1 MPFRI
6 ICANDS
12 EIVRQGIRSVCS
24 VHGLE
29 IDEFV
34 GDYTE
39 LQRAL
44 SRDHFD
50 VLICE
55 CRLQKVDML
64 ERLVEIRNELRD
76 LKIIMY
82 TNIANPTLVAQCVA
96 YQFYDF
102 VLQCGEASKLVTSL
116 RALELA
122 TPNPGSVLDRFR
134 AFMTQSDW
142 PIPAIA
148 ENLTRREIQIV
159 VHLGLGLCNKEIMG
173 ALGISLETV
182 KEHVRNILR
191 KLKVND
197 RTAAAVWALRNRIPT
212 ITFLPADLK

>member
-34 GDYTE
+34 GDYAE

-64 ERLVEIRNELRD
+64 ERLVEIRKELRD

-82 TNIANPTLVAQCVA
+82 TNIEINVVYILNNLWNC
-96 YQFYDF
+96 
-102 VLQCGEASKLVTSL
+102 
-116 RALELA
+116 
-122 TPNPGSVLDRFR
+122 SVFK
-134 AFMTQSDW
+134 S
-142 PIPAIA
+142 
-148 ENLTRREIQIV
+148 
-159 VHLGLGLCNKEIMG
+159 VH
-173 ALGISLETV
+173 
-182 KEHVRNILR
+182 H
-191 KLKVND
+191 
-197 RTAAAVWALRNRIPT
+197 W
-212 ITFLPADLK
+212 